1 MSDKQARIIL
11 PFFSNLGL
19 WVAGLLNSFLVFF
32 QLREKRRFWGVVYD
46 SVSKQPLD
54 PVKVSLI
61 YVDTGVVESSGITDL
76 EGRYG
81 FLARPG
87 KFKIFAQRSNY
98 IFPSQKIKGDSDGI
112 YSHLYHGEF
121 FELGSGSEVVAPNI
135 PLDPTGTD
143 WNQKAK
149 QSLVFKRVYTR
160 LLLDRLVAIALW
172 TGFIYAS
179 VALILTSF
187 QSPNLRLVIY
197 AYLTVFLLEL
207 SVPKQRLWG
216 RVIDSQSGRPV
227 AGLEFQLTNPKISGV
242 IFGTARSREDGKYFL
257 RTNPGHYQLSAT
269 DMDTGRTL
277 GSVEIR
283 VGGEGVVNRN
293 VIVRGFASL

>member
-98 IFPSQKIKGDSDGI
+98 IFPSQKIKGDSDG
-112 YSHLYHGEF
+112 
-121 FELGSGSEVVAPNI
+121 
-135 PLDPTGTD
+135 
-143 WNQKAK
+143 
-149 QSLVFKRVYTR
+149 
-160 LLLDRLVAIALW
+160 
-172 TGFIYAS
+172 
-179 VALILTSF
+179 
-187 QSPNLRLVIY
+187 
-197 AYLTVFLLEL
+197 
-207 SVPKQRLWG
+207 
-216 RVIDSQSGRPV
+216 
-227 AGLEFQLTNPKISGV
+227 
-242 IFGTARSREDGKYFL
+242 
-257 RTNPGHYQLSAT
+257 
-269 DMDTGRTL
+269 
-277 GSVEIR
+277 
-283 VGGEGVVNRN
+283 
-293 VIVRGFASL
+293 